1 MTTTVDVAIPC
12 YRYGN
17 FLRECVESV
26 LSQENVDVRVLILDD
41 CSPDNTA
48 EVGKQLAAQDER
60 IEFRRHAANQG
71 HITTYNEGIEWAS
84 GDLFLLLSAD
94 DYLAPGALARASQLF
109 KTNPEMSFVFG
120 NAVLL
125 SDDNVRQALEPFGS
139 SFSAET
145 AVLPCLDFVKAMRGQ
160 NIVPTPTAVVRT
172 SAQKQVGG
180 YCHALPH
187 AGDMA
192 MWLRLA
198 AEGPAGFVNATQA
211 VYRMHSQNMS
221 RSYSSARLPDVQQ
234 RRAAIEH
241 FLEHSAAKL
250 PNAAP
255 FQQILFQS
263 LGRNAAYQA
272 SEAFNEGDMET
283 SRRLAELAKELYP
296 GVWHTSS
303 WVRLLLNRTIGPRAW
318 RLLRSAL
325 GAARVI

>member
-17 FLRECVESV
+17 FLRESVESV

-48 EVGKQLAAQDER
+48 EVGKQLAAQDDR
-60 IEFRRHAANQG
+60 VEFRRHAVNQG

-84 GDLFLLLSAD
+84 ADLFLLLSAD

-109 KTNPEMSFVFG
+109 ETDPEMSFVFG

-139 SFSAET
+139 SFPTESA
-145 AVLPCLDFVKAMRGQ
+145 VMSCLDFVKAMKGQ

-241 FLEHSAAKL
+241 FLEYSAAKL
-250 PNAAP
+250 PDAAP
-255 FQQILFQS
+255 FKQILFQS

-283 SRRLAELAKELYP
+283 SRRLAELAKQLYP

-303 WVRLLLNRTIGPRAW
+303 WVRLLLNRTIGPAR
-318 RLLRSAL
+318 
-325 GAARVI
+325 GAFCGPRWAPPE

>member
-17 FLRECVESV
+17 FLRESVESV

-48 EVGKQLAAQDER
+48 EVGKQLAAQDDR
-60 IEFRRHAANQG
+60 VEFRRHAVNQG

-84 GDLFLLLSAD
+84 ADLFLLLSAD

-109 KTNPEMSFVFG
+109 ETDPEMSFVFG

-139 SFSAET
+139 SFPTESA
-145 AVLPCLDFVKAMRGQ
+145 VMSCLDFVKAMKGQ

-241 FLEHSAAKL
+241 FLEYSAAKL
-250 PNAAP
+250 PDAAP
-255 FQQILFQS
+255 FKQILFQS

-283 SRRLAELAKELYP
+283 SRRLAELAKQLYP